1 MLKDLNDQQKV
12 AVKATE
18 GPVLVLAGAGSGKT
32 KVLTHR
38 VAYLI
43 SYKSIAPENILLVTF
58 TNKAAT
64 EMKNRVANL
73 IGASNVFA
81 GTFHS
86 LCAKI
91 LRNDGQEI
99 GIGSKFIIYDESDT
113 ADLIKEI
120 LKRMDLS
127 PKNFSPA
134 GVKTAIS
141 QVKNEMIE
149 PNEYPKYAR
158 GFFQETVA
166 DIYLS
171 YQKALNKNGALDFDD
186 LLLETIKLFQKSPDT
201 LGNYRNKFQYVLVDE
216 FQDTNKAQYEIV
228 RLLTKQHRNL
238 CAVGDFSQSIYSWR
252 GADYKNLMRLKEDYP
267 EIKTLSLEQ
276 NYRSTQK
283 ILDAAYAVI
292 SRNRTHPVLKLWTAN
307 DGGGKINLYEAESE
321 EDEARYVIKS
331 LVTSQLSNYAVLY
344 RTNAQSRVFEE
355 AFLHAGV
362 PYVLVGGVRFY
373 DRKEVKDIL
382 SYLRLLMNPKDS
394 VSAARIEKIGK
405 GRAQKFY
412 EFASLATNQSSLGF
426 VNGVIQATNYL
437 ELFDVDDPADVSRL
451 ENIKELRSVAEQFPD
466 LVDFLE
472 NVALVEKEGRRS
484 QSGEAVTLMTLHSAK
499 GLEFDTVFLVGM
511 EEGLFPHSR
520 SLMDRTEMEE
530 ERRLCYVGITRAK
543 RQLHLTYA
551 RRRLFFGTRSQN
563 MVSRFVGEIPER
575 LLTIKYTNI

>member
-1 MLKDLNDQQKV
+1 
-12 AVKATE
+12 
-18 GPVLVLAGAGSGKT
+18 
-32 KVLTHR
+32 
-38 VAYLI
+38 
-43 SYKSIAPENILLVTF
+43 
-58 TNKAAT
+58 
-64 EMKNRVANL
+64 
-73 IGASNVFA
+73 
-81 GTFHS
+81 
-86 LCAKI
+86 
-91 LRNDGQEI
+91 
-99 GIGSKFIIYDESDT
+99 
-113 ADLIKEI
+113 
-120 LKRMDLS
+120 
-127 PKNFSPA
+127 
-134 GVKTAIS
+134 
-141 QVKNEMIE
+141 
-149 PNEYPKYAR
+149 
-158 GFFQETVA
+158 
-166 DIYLS
+166 
-171 YQKALNKNGALDFDD
+171 
-186 LLLETIKLFQKSPDT
+186 
-201 LGNYRNKFQYVLVDE
+201 
-216 FQDTNKAQYEIV
+216 
-228 RLLTKQHRNL
+228 
-238 CAVGDFSQSIYSWR
+238 
-252 GADYKNLMRLKEDYP
+252 
-267 EIKTLSLEQ
+267 
-276 NYRSTQK
+276 
-283 ILDAAYAVI
+283 
-292 SRNRTHPVLKLWTAN
+292 LWTAN

-344 RTNAQSRVFEE
+344 RTNAHSRVFEE